1 MTAANRNCQTTKYNR
16 NDRVS
21 PGYYQIN
28 ETIFIGN
35 RCYKEG
41 EVISLRWDD
50 TDAYINN
57 VKNSSARVAQEDV
70 DGVAH
75 TFCKTHKITVLEK
88 KMGRLET
95 LEKKRSRLK
104 DLSYFLDDD
113 DHLLF
118 HKFSMALVFFLY
130 TVVYAM
136 MFPTESYTREEAI
149 SFFTGPVTI
158 GFGIA
163 LLTLIF
169 LYVLR
174 KALADPIYELA
185 ESKSNRGL
193 EKEKGKIEKE
203 IFACGEAMVPVT
215 GRKPLVM
222 KPESK
227 AGNREAQASPVNK
240 VFPELPK
247 VEIHE
252 PEIKLEEFNGLYL
265 YRTFWKGKKSRDR
278 ASKRNRKDKKI
289 S

>member
-1 MTAANRNCQTTKYNR
+1 MTAANRNRQTTKQNR

-88 KMGRLET
+88 KMGRLE
-95 LEKKRSRLK
+95 KKRSRLE

-113 DHLLF
+113 EHLLI

-130 TVVYAM
+130 TMIYAM
-136 MFPTESYTREEAI
+136 MFPTESYTREEAL

-163 LLTLIF
+163 LLALIF
-169 LYVLR
+169 LYILR
-174 KALADPIYELA
+174 KALSDLIYELA

-193 EKEKGKIEKE
+193 EKERGKIEKE

-215 GRKPLVM
+215 GRKPPVM
-222 KPESK
+222 KPASK

-265 YRTFWKGKKSRDR
+265 YRTFWKGKKSHSR
-278 ASKRNRKDKKI
+278 ASKKNRTGRKI